1 MIPDAIGRYQ
11 VFAQLGAGGFAT
23 VYRAY
28 DPRLD
33 RDVAIK
39 VLHPALARDPDMR
52 DRFLDEARALASIR
66 HPHLVRLFD
75 AGEADGM
82 VYLAMEFIA
91 GRSLDAVI
99 QHNSLSVDDVC
110 RVVSQ
115 VASALDALHD
125 SGLVHRDVKPANI
138 MLADDGR
145 AVLVDLGVARSLK
158 STGITSPSVIMGTPG
173 FLAPEQLGETEAAG
187 PRTDVYQLAATAYTL
202 LSGRPPFLGSA
213 AEVLYA
219 IAHRAAPDLQELC
232 PDLPPGMAAAIV
244 EALAKNPQR
253 RPARAG
259 AFAAALTAAALPQTV
274 IMSPRPATSARPKAP
289 PASVATVQ
297 ATVAGPASAGARGQ
311 TAAAAMTSPVL
322 PRRRTVFRWPLAIA
336 ACGVALVVIGSSAV
350 AVSYRQEDGNDA
362 PRTTTDEAVQP
373 PAWLSPARGVSRETQ
388 GAVAPPTTGP
398 ATRPASLR

>member
-39 VLHPALARDPDMR
+39 VLHPTLARDPDMR
-52 DRFLDEARALASIR
+52 DRFLQEARALASIR

-75 AGEADGM
+75 AGEADGI

-99 QHNSLSVDDVC
+99 LHHPLSVDDVC
-110 RVVSQ
+110 RIVSQ

-145 AVLVDLGVARSLK
+145 AILVDLGVARSLN
-158 STGITSPSVIMGTPG
+158 TDGITSPSVVMGTPG
-173 FLAPEQLGETEAAG
+173 FLAPEQLGDAVAAG

-202 LSGRPPFLGSA
+202 LTGRPPFQGSPV
-213 AEVLYA
+213 EVLYA
-219 IAHRAAPDLQELC
+219 IAHRAAPDLQALC

-244 EALAKNPQR
+244 EALAKDPQR
-253 RPARAG
+253 RPAHAG
-259 AFAAALTAAALPQTV
+259 AFAGALTAAALPQTV
-274 IMSPRPATSARPKAP
+274 IMSPRPASYARPHAP
-289 PASVATVQ
+289 A
-297 ATVAGPASAGARGQ
+297 ATVATARTTVPGPAPAGEPGR
-311 TAAAAMTSPVL
+311 TAAATTMSPPR
-322 PRRRTVFRWPLAIA
+322 PRRRTIVRWPLAIA
-336 ACGVALVVIGSSAV
+336 ACGVALVLIGSSAV
-350 AVSYRQEDGNDA
+350 AVSYRQDHGDDS
-362 PRTTTDEAVQP
+362 PPTTIDEAVQRPVWPSP
-373 PAWLSPARGVSRETQ
+373 PGGVTRGTQ
-388 GAVAPPTTGP
+388 RAAATP
-398 ATRPASLR
+398 ATGSATQPASLR